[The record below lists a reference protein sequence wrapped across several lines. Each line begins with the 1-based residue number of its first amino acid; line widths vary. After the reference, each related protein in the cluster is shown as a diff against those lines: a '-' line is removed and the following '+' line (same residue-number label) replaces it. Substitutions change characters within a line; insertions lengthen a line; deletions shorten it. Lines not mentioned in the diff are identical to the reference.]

1 MITIQHLREMNKRD
15 FAKAL
20 RKLNKNNIIEILEV
34 EGIWVKSS
42 SKTDE
47 LIDILLD
54 VVDGIRTSTKE
65 DVNKLNA
72 KNKRRETIRKNKE
85 RRRLEEEERNRQRVN
100 KEKSLE
106 EIWNDFNYKEKSLI
120 YLYYCFENDVCHTV
134 PFDTMGFMFRLNGDL
149 LPYEFMRNVEDIY
162 KFEDWESE
170 DFEGCRKMMLY
181 IHPDTHQNYS
191 TSKFVDL
198 SKYIN
203 EFKNL
208 FKIGR

>member
-20 RKLNKNNIIEILEV
+20 RKLNKNNIIKILED

-72 KNKRRETIRKNKE
+72 KNKRREAIRRNKE
-85 RRRLEEEERNRQRVN
+85 RRRLEEEERNRQRSEEEKRLKGVWDELTNYERCLIVWNAGFN
-100 KEKSLE
+100 KGLFEDGMIYDLTEEDVPSFVFEDRDFRKFICNLE
-106 EIWNDFNYKEKSLI
+106 EGGL
-120 YLYYCFENDVCHTV
+120 
-134 PFDTMGFMFRLNGDL
+134 
-149 LPYEFMRNVEDIY
+149 
-162 KFEDWESE
+162 
-170 DFEGCRKMMLY
+170 EGCKRLLFHV
-181 IHPDTHQNYS
+181 HPDTCKNYK
-191 TSKFVDL
+191 TYEFTDL
-198 SKYIN
+198 SKN
-203 EFKNL
+203 FEL
-208 FKIGR
+208 FKRLFGIGETRR